1 MSSDKDLSQ
10 SVVGERVGARM
21 GSSARFFPEFTNE
34 RPAFRLRTNTRQYMA
49 SNKTEKQKVTF
60 SYVGSDAQTVSL
72 AGDFT
77 GWEQAPVSLKKAK
90 GGEWKKTIE
99 LPAGKY
105 AYRLRVDGKW
115 REDPHCTTS
124 QPN

>member
-1 MSSDKDLSQ
+1 MRDGLP
-10 SVVGERVGARM
+10 G
-21 GSSARFFPEFTNE
+21 P
-34 RPAFRLRTNTRQYMA
+34 TNTRHNMA

-60 SYVGSDAQTVSL
+60 SYVGSDAQTVML

-77 GWEQAPVSLKKAK
+77 GWEQAPVSLKKGK

-105 AYRLRVDGKW
+105 EYRLLVDGQW
-115 REDPHCTTS
+115 RDDPQCTTR
-124 QPN
+124 QPNQFGGQNCVCIVNGG